1 MKKNTEKVIDGMKN
15 KRWVTPF
22 LGFMMA
28 SGVVFLSVQWTFPA
42 IAASDGLGQGY
53 DFAGNGKR
61 KFPCF
66 EATYQSQKL
75 SEDDQ
80 PIRFHAADFKLALQ
94 QQANVLAQRPQG
106 AELKR
111 LSELLMTLPSVLTLQ
126 DLTRF
131 ETHLLR
137 GEDGCGNTHFT
148 AYFSPVI
155 QVSSKPQ
162 GEYIH
167 PLYALPTGLDL
178 QKPLTRAM
186 IDQEKALAGKGLEL
200 GYSNSL
206 LTNFFLQ
213 VQGSGMAEYID
224 TGERLTLQYAG
235 QNGLK
240 YSSVGRYLVSEGH
253 IPAEEISLDSIRR
266 FFDQNPDKLMPF
278 LSQNESYVFFKKA
291 HSGPQ
296 GSLSTEVVPQVSIA
310 VDPAFIPLGSVVLA
324 EIPRLDAQGRFL
336 GHQLTLLVAQDTGGA
351 IRGPGHVDLYM
362 GAGLEAQ
369 QKASAMHHYGRLWLL
384 KEK

>member
-1 MKKNTEKVIDGMKN
+1 MKK
-15 KRWVTPF
+15 KRWVRF
-22 LGFMMA
+22 LGEIPGIALFMLQGALPVM
-28 SGVVFLSVQWTFPA
+28 
-42 IAASDGLGQGY
+42 AASEGLGQGY

-61 KFPCF
+61 KLPCF
-66 EATYQSQKL
+66 EGTYQPQTL
-75 SEDDQ
+75 SETSS
-80 PIRFHAADFKLALQ
+80 PIRFNAADFKLALRR
-94 QQANVLAQRPQG
+94 QAAILTQRPKS
-106 AELKR
+106 AKLTR
-111 LSELLMTLPSVLTLQ
+111 LTQRLMTLPSTLRLE
-126 DLTRF
+126 DLKGF
-131 ETHLLR
+131 ETQLLR

-162 GEYIH
+162 GAYIH
-167 PLYALPTGLDL
+167 PLYALPTNLDP

-186 IDQEKALAGKGLEL
+186 IDQDKALAGKGLEL
-200 GYSNSL
+200 GYSTSL
-206 LTNFFLQ
+206 LENFFLQ
-213 VQGSGMAEYID
+213 VQGSGMAEYVD

-253 IPAEEISLDSIRR
+253 IPAEEISLNAIRR

-291 HSGPQ
+291 QTGPV
-296 GSLSTEVVPQVSIA
+296 GSLNTEVVPQVSIA

-324 EIPRLDAQGRFL
+324 EIPRLDAQGKFL

-369 QKASAMHHYGRLWLL
+369 QKASAMHHYGRLWIL